1 MNVLRLVAITTLTV
15 SLMLITGGSFYG
27 QPAAGPG
34 GDDGGFTLYES
45 FRGSSNSLGQVT
57 QLNTAIGYKF
67 NRYFSVDAGLPV
79 YFIRASDTSVLN
91 GAKSGNGV
99 GNVFAD
105 LYLTLN
111 NPVLTYESRLT
122 GTAPTG
128 DKDLGLTTGRATID
142 WNNYF
147 GRDIGRVRP
156 FANIGLANTVSDT
169 PYFVRPFST
178 LGTVGHFEGGA
189 SLRVFPFVRVG
200 ASLYDILPTGTQK
213 VYSRLVPRGSSS
225 VGAQIAALR
234 ALQSTGPGSG
244 QGSGSGSQG
253 GVDAGA
259 GNRTSFESQ
268 SLTVG
273 SSDLTR
279 DNGYSGWLNIS
290 PVRNVFLQA
299 GYTRSVVYRL
309 DTFWFGVGFN
319 FNLPG
324 IR

>member
-1 MNVLRLVAITTLTV
+1 MNILRVGAMTVLAVTM
-15 SLMLITGGSFYG
+15 MLITCGRFYG
-27 QPAAGPG
+27 QPAGAAGS
-34 GDDGGFTLYES
+34 GDSGFTLYES
-45 FRGSSNSLGQVT
+45 YQGSSNALGQVT
-57 QLNTAIGYKF
+57 RLNTAIGYKF
-67 NRYFSVDAGLPV
+67 NQYFSVDAGLPV
-79 YFIRASDTSVLN
+79 YFVHASDSSVQN

-99 GNVFAD
+99 GNVFVD

-111 NPVLTYESRLT
+111 NPILTYESRLT

-147 GRDIGRVRP
+147 GRDFGRVRP

-189 SLRVFPFVRVG
+189 SLGLFRLVRVS
-200 ASLYDILPTGTQK
+200 ASLYDILPTGSQK
-213 VYSRLVPRGSSS
+213 VYSRLVPRGTASA
-225 VGAQIAALR
+225 GAQITALR
-234 ALQSTGPGSG
+234 APQNTGPSGGQGTGSG
-244 QGSGSGSQG
+244 NQGATAGSNRQG
-253 GVDAGA
+253 
-259 GNRTSFESQ
+259 FEIQ

-273 SSDLTR
+273 SSALTR

-290 PVRNVFLQA
+290 PVRNVFLHA

-309 DTFWFGVGFN
+309 DTFWFGIGFN

-324 IR
+324 RR